1 MDKKQMS
8 KHTHAQL
15 ECTGWRLQR
24 ESSTNLQ
31 GTAPLYLGDELLHPR
46 TFRIQLIFI
55 KHHHHHWS
63 SDVHNCQL
71 SVTKLFCHLPLPMHR
86 MNYNTISHLHSLGEF
101 STVVL
106 RLIFSVDFSRASVKW
121 LVMSLSDTLV
131 ATGTYLLLTWISSL
145 ASFSNPRVVC
155 LLALRP
161 NGTIIFRC
169 SRQRRSCARLTA
181 HTHISHIIQPQ
192 YTYIHI
198 YSGCGES
205 SHHNIWQFSRQ

>member
-1 MDKKQMS
+1 MLNSSALVEGSRENPVQTYKGQ
-8 KHTHAQL
+8 HH
-15 ECTGWRLQR
+15 CTLVTSYSILGPSG
-24 ESSTNLQ
+24 SS
-31 GTAPLYLGDELLHPR
+31 
-46 TFRIQLIFI
+46 
-55 KHHHHHWS
+55 S
-63 SDVHNCQL
+63 SSLSIIIITDHLMYTTINCQWP
-71 SVTKLFCHLPLPMHR
+71 SFSATCHCPCMEWTTTPYHICTVLVSFL
-86 MNYNTISHLHSLGEF
+86 
-101 STVVL
+101 VVL